1 MDDQSDGQALRAQIG
16 ALRHPISKM
25 TRVALRTAVRQYV
38 DTLRELGWPPERVI
52 IAVKSLAREA
62 GLNPTKRVTVL
73 DAQLD
78 NTDALLVEI
87 VGWVI
92 ERYYYRSE

>member
-1 MDDQSDGQALRAQIG
+1 
-16 ALRHPISKM
+16 
-25 TRVALRTAVRQYV
+25 
-38 DTLRELGWPPERVI
+38 
-52 IAVKSLAREA
+52 VKSLAREA
-62 GLNPTKRVTVL
+62 GLNPTKRVTVP
-73 DAQLD
+73 DAQLN

>member
-1 MDDQSDGQALRAQIG
+1 
-16 ALRHPISKM
+16 
-25 TRVALRTAVRQYV
+25 VRQDV
-38 DTLRELGWPPERVI
+38 DTQ
-52 IAVKSLAREA
+52 
-62 GLNPTKRVTVL
+62 LN
-73 DAQLD
+73 